1 MFRTGGR
8 LRSPHVWKQPEP
20 AAQRA
25 GPSPTRALV
34 RVLSG
39 RDRHACARTLRSG
52 SGDPLFRLRAQG
64 GRTGAAGSS
73 GHHSLRVGLQRFA
86 ELPANVADEFR
97 EIVEEEEADLA
108 EQSTPNEPSLPNG
121 RMIQPRGKAAAGS
134 AVVRSAGPYS
144 HGGRVLH
151 EQLLELHIADRAA
164 AAHERAACSRRV

>member
-1 MFRTGGR
+1 M
-8 LRSPHVWKQPEP
+8 
-20 AAQRA
+20 
-25 GPSPTRALV
+25 

-39 RDRHACARTLRSG
+39 RDRHACVRAHFGSVP

-64 GRTGAAGSS
+64 GRTGAAGAVGTTHS
-73 GHHSLRVGLQRFA
+73 GSVQRFA

-134 AVVRSAGPYS
+134 AVVRSAGRTATE
-144 HGGRVLH
+144 GGSSMSSSSSFISLIGQQQLTNAQPAADESKRVLT
-151 EQLLELHIADRAA
+151 D
-164 AAHERAACSRRV
+164 

>member
-1 MFRTGGR
+1 MSGSSRNLQR
-8 LRSPHVWKQPEP
+8 NDVPDLRPRELSCAYSLV
-20 AAQRA
+20 
-25 GPSPTRALV
+25 GTDTRARAHFGSV
-34 RVLSG
+34 P
-39 RDRHACARTLRSG
+39 

-64 GRTGAAGSS
+64 GRTGAAGAVGTTHS
-73 GHHSLRVGLQRFA
+73 GSVQRFA

-144 HGGRVLH
+144 HRGRVLH
-151 EQLLELHIADRAA
+151 EQLLELHIANRAA